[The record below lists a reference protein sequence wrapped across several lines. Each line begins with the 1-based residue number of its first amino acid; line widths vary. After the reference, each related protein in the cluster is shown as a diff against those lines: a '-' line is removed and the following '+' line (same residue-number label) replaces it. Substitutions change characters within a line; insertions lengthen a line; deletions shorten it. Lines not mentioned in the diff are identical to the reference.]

1 MPVAIAYTF
10 WLLLVFC
17 IQGPGESPAPQAPL
31 IPVRE
36 VKETASG
43 LKVGYFARPDA
54 CSGAGVKTGD
64 TVSIHYSGTLASGVQ
79 FDSSYERAEPFKFQ
93 IGLGRVI
100 AGWEEGVLGMCV
112 GEKRKL
118 VVPPALGYGEEGAGG
133 KTIPPGATLFFHL
146 ELVDIEKGPAP
157 HNVF

>member
-1 MPVAIAYTF
+1 M
-10 WLLLVFC
+10 LLVFC

-43 LKVGYFARPDA
+43 LKVGYFAKPEA
-54 CSGAGVKTGD
+54 CEREVKSGD
-64 TVSIHYSGTLASGVQ
+64 TISIHYTGTLASGVK
-79 FDSSYERAEPFKFQ
+79 FDSSYDRAEPFKFQ
-93 IGLGRVI
+93 IGKGRVFK
-100 AGWEEGVLGMCV
+100 GWEEGVLGMCV

-146 ELVDIEKGPAP
+146 ELMDIEKAATSDPVLQQKP
-157 HNVF
+157 V